1 MSEFS
6 RTTAVLPRP
15 LSVLC
20 AGLLTLTGCASQNGP
35 QPLALTR
42 AVPPVELL
50 DVPFYPQTA
59 YHCGPAALAMV
70 LGWSGVSA
78 DPEHLATELYIP
90 AKQGTLQAELVA
102 RARRN
107 RRLAYIIPPQLA
119 ELLRELEAGHPVL
132 VLQNLGLTWYPI
144 WHYAV
149 VVGVQPTNGNLVL
162 RSGDKRR
169 HVVAIETFARTWARG
184 ERWGV
189 VVLPPG
195 ELPATATAARLFQSL
210 ADLETQH
217 DPTTTLP
224 SWRAAVKRFPK
235 DGRLALGL
243 ANALYESNRLV
254 SAAAVLEAAL
264 ERQTDWSAVLYN
276 NLAQIEADRGDW
288 AVAEAAA
295 AEAVRL
301 GGPFLYTFRVTL
313 RTIQCRRA
321 GKPTDCEPAL

>member
-1 MSEFS
+1 MSEFG
-6 RTTAVLPRP
+6 RTTTVLPRP

-20 AGLLTLTGCASQNGP
+20 AGLLTLAGCASQNGP
-35 QPLALTR
+35 QSLALTHT
-42 AVPPVELL
+42 VPPVELL

-78 DPEHLATELYIP
+78 DPERLGTELYIP

-102 RARRN
+102 RARRS
-107 RRLAYIIPPQLA
+107 RRLAYIIPPQLS
-119 ELLRELEAGHPVL
+119 ELLRELAAKHPVL
-132 VLQNLGLTWYPI
+132 VLQNLGLGWYPI

-149 VVGVQPTNGNLVL
+149 VVGVQPANGNLVL
-162 RSGDKRR
+162 RSGDERR
-169 HVVAIETFARTWARG
+169 HVVAIETFERTWARA
-184 ERWGV
+184 ERWGI

-210 ADLETQH
+210 AELETQH
-217 DPTTTLP
+217 APMTTLP

-243 ANALYESNRLV
+243 ANALYDTERLA
-254 SAAAVLEAAL
+254 SAAAVLKAAL
-264 ERQTDWSAVLYN
+264 ERQTDRSAVLYN

-288 AVAEAAA
+288 AAAEAAA
-295 AEAVRL
+295 VEAVRL
-301 GGPFLYTFRVTL
+301 GGPFVATFRATL
-313 RTIQCRRA
+313 RTIRCRRA
-321 GKPTDCEPAL
+321 GQSTDCEPAL

>member
-1 MSEFS
+1 MSEFGGARAAS
-6 RTTAVLPRP
+6 PWP
-15 LSVLC
+15 LLVLC
-20 AGLLTLTGCASQNGP
+20 AGLLALAGCASQNGP
-35 QPLALTR
+35 QLLASTLT
-42 AVPPVELL
+42 VPPVELL

-59 YHCGPAALAMV
+59 YHCGPAALATV

-78 DPEHLATELYIP
+78 DPEQLGTELYIP
-90 AKQGTLQAELVA
+90 AKHGVLQAELLA
-102 RARRN
+102 RARRS

-119 ELLRELEAGHPVL
+119 ELLRELESGHPVL
-132 VLQNLGLTWYPI
+132 VLQNLGLSWYPI

-149 VVGVQPTNGNLVL
+149 VVGVQPINGNLVL
-162 RSGDKRR
+162 RSGDERR
-169 HVVAIETFARTWARG
+169 HVVTIETFERTWARG
-184 ERWGV
+184 ERWGI

-195 ELPATATAARLFQSL
+195 ELPATATAVRLFQSL

-243 ANALYESNRLV
+243 ANALYESDRLA
-254 SAAAVLEAAL
+254 SAAAVLKAAL

-276 NLAQIEADRGDW
+276 NLAQIEADRGNW
-288 AVAEAAA
+288 AVAETAATQ
-295 AEAVRL
+295 AVRL
-301 GGPFLYTFRVTL
+301 GGPFLSTFRATL